1 MSWSCPHCETS
12 FGRKDNLQSHMN
24 RKHSNSNFAP
34 VIPMSQERCQR
45 FQLVHPFTCMVA
57 GMTGSG
63 KTVWVQ
69 SLLQQAQTVIDQP
82 PERII
87 WCYSQWQ
94 NAYTQLLM
102 MIPTIE
108 FVKAIPVSLEN
119 DTYLDVNIRNLIV
132 IDDQMIEA
140 GKDNRIVNLFTKGS
154 HHRNLSVIYIVQ
166 NLFHLG
172 KGNRSISLNSH
183 YLVLFKNPR
192 DKLQILTLAKQMYP
206 SETAWFIKE
215 YEEAVRRP
223 YGYLFVDLRPT
234 TPDRCRL
241 RTNVLPG
248 EERFDKGFDDNRI
261 SQELLKYLKQQT
273 LMVPPPISE
282 MQRVQNNMDN
292 LLYRTNIGEDQKAKQ
307 YMQLQNKF
315 LSYKHQLKSLIPE
328 ATIPT
333 QPQESN
339 QISAN
344 VLTGDVP
351 TALIPVEEPPEII
364 TATPPQAP
372 TQVTAPQVLS
382 TTATSSS
389 LSSPSLPPSI
399 LTPPPTVESLSPVR
413 KCKRPQSV
421 KFVNYLDNETKRA
434 SRRSRR
440 LHRTSPYKY
449 SQYDQD
455 D

>member
-1 MSWSCPHCETS
+1 MHYP
-12 FGRKDNLQSHMN
+12 
-24 RKHSNSNFAP
+24 A
-34 VIPMSQERCQR
+34 ERCQR
-45 FQLVHPFTCMVA
+45 FQFEHPFTCMVA

-69 SLLQQAQTVIDQP
+69 SLLTQAYRIINLP
-82 PERII
+82 PEKIV

-94 NAYTQLLM
+94 PAYMEMLVTV
-102 MIPTIE
+102 PNIE
-108 FVKAIPVSLEN
+108 FVKGIPTALEQ
-119 DTYLDVNIRNLIV
+119 DAYFSVNKRNLIV
-132 IDDQMIEA
+132 FDDQMIDA
-140 GKDNRIVNLFTKGS
+140 GKDQRIVNLFTRGS
-154 HHRNLSVIYIVQ
+154 HHRNLSVVYIVQ
-166 NLFHLG
+166 NVFHQG
-172 KGNRSISLNSH
+172 RGSRSISLNSH

-248 EERFDKGFDDNRI
+248 EERFDKGFEEHRI
-261 SQELLKYLKQQT
+261 SQELLRYLKQQT

-282 MQRVQNNMDN
+282 MQRIQNNMDN
-292 LLYRTNIGEDQKAKQ
+292 LLYRANLGEDQRAKQ

-315 LSYKHQLKSLIPE
+315 LNYKHQLKSLIPE
-328 ATIPT
+328 ATIST
-333 QPQESN
+333 QPQESRQMSTN
-339 QISAN
+339 L
-344 VLTGDVP
+344 LTGDVA
-351 TALIPVEEPPEII
+351 TAPNIVQEPPEII
-364 TATPPQAP
+364 PATPVQTP
-372 TQVTAPQVLS
+372 TQVTAPQALS
-382 TTATSSS
+382 TMATSSS
-389 LSSPSLPPSI
+389 ISPPSLPPSI

-413 KCKRPQSV
+413 KRKRPQSV
-421 KFVNYLDNETKRA
+421 KFVNYLDPEPKRA

-449 SQYDQD
+449 SQYDED
-455 D
+455 

>member
-12 FGRKDNLQSHMN
+12 FSRKDNLQRHMN
-24 RKHSNSNFAP
+24 RKHTNSNFAP

-108 FVKAIPVSLEN
+108 FVKGIPESLEN
-119 DTYLDVNIRNLIV
+119 DTYLDVNIHNLIV

-166 NLFHLG
+166 NLFHQG

-183 YLVLFKNPR
+183 YLVLFKNPQ

-273 LMVPPPISE
+273 LIVPPPISE
-282 MQRVQNNMDN
+282 MQRIQNNMDN

-315 LSYKHQLKSLIPE
+315 LNYKHQLESLIPE

-333 QPQESN
+333 QSQESN
-339 QISAN
+339 QISTN

-351 TALIPVEEPPEII
+351 TAPIPVEEPPGII
-364 TATPPQAP
+364 TATPPQAS

-389 LSSPSLPPSI
+389 ISSPSL
-399 LTPPPTVESLSPVR
+399 L
-413 KCKRPQSV
+413 Q
-421 KFVNYLDNETKRA
+421 F
-434 SRRSRR
+434 
-440 LHRTSPYKY
+440 
-449 SQYDQD
+449 
-455 D
+455 

>member
-1 MSWSCPHCETS
+1 MSWSCPVCEKDFS
-12 FGRKDNLQSHMN
+12 RKDNLQRHMN
-24 RKHSNSNFAP
+24 RKHNNCNFAP
-34 VIPMSQERCQR
+34 VIPMSQEKCQR

-82 PERII
+82 PQRII
-87 WCYSQWQ
+87 WCYSQCQ
-94 NAYTQLLM
+94 PAYTQLLM

-108 FVKAIPVSLEN
+108 FVKGIPQSLEN
-119 DTYLDVNIRNLIV
+119 DSYLDVNKRNLIV

-166 NLFHLG
+166 NLFHQG

-215 YEEAVRRP
+215 YEQAVRRP

-234 TPDRCRL
+234 TTDSCRL

-248 EERFDKGFDDNRI
+248 EERFDKGLDESRI
-261 SQELLKYLKQQT
+261 SKEVLKYVKQQT
-273 LMVPPPISE
+273 LIVPPPISQ
-282 MQRVQNNMDN
+282 MQRIQNNMDN
-292 LLYRTNIGEDQKAKQ
+292 LMYRSNLGEDQKARQ

-315 LSYKHQLKSLIPE
+315 LNYKQQFKSLIPE
-328 ATIPT
+328 ATIHT

-339 QISAN
+339 QISTN
-344 VLTGDVP
+344 VLTGEVL
-351 TALIPVEEPPEII
+351 TAPNPIQEPPEII
-364 TATPPQAP
+364 PATPVQAP
-372 TQVTAPQVLS
+372 TQVTAPQALS
-382 TTATSSS
+382 TMATSSS
-389 LSSPSLPPSI
+389 ISSPALPPSI

-413 KCKRPQSV
+413 KRKRPQSV
-421 KFVNYLDNETKRA
+421 KFVNYLDYEPKRA
-434 SRRSRR
+434 SRRSRL
-440 LHRTSPYKY
+440 LHRTSPYKH
-449 SQYDQD
+449 SQHDKD